1 MDVDTRLCRLATDLE
16 ALQRPPV
23 VVIIGSIGGSDR
35 ADGGQEV
42 VALVASE
49 GDENDTW
56 YLVLKTAPSVYLL
69 AWSGI

>member
-23 VVIIGSIGGSDR
+23 VVIGSIIGSDR